1 MAEAK
6 QRRRCPVMAVGDPV
20 TRSTATRVAWSSWA
34 VSLVLALASVV
45 LLVLT
50 RAAPIPRGAVP
61 RAMFATWVLVLLIIL
76 STMGALIVARQPAN
90 RIGWSFAAAG
100 LGLALQTF
108 ATQYAIYALLI
119 NPGSL
124 PGAAWLAWVS
134 SWLTIPP
141 IYSAFAALLL
151 LFPSGRLLS
160 PRWRPVAWLVVGWIV
175 GVAVGNFTY
184 PPDSYLGVEAPVRL
198 NQAAGQI
205 MNTIGSLAWLLVTLA
220 IPAAAASLVV
230 RFRRSRG
237 QERQQLKWLAYAAA
251 MLGVGLL
258 GIGLVDLLEQL
269 EWVRPPSTQ
278 PVAAVLA
285 GVAILGVTALP
296 ITAGIAVLKYRLYE
310 IDRIINRTL
319 VYGLLTALLA
329 AVYAGLVLSI
339 GQLSGAIGAE
349 PPSWAVAGAT
359 LAVAAL
365 FQPAR
370 RRIQA
375 IVDRRFNRRRYNTA
389 QTIQAF
395 STRLRDQVD
404 LDTLSSELL
413 AVVDQTMEPT
423 QVSLWLRPSPPR
435 SSDTPSSEARP
446 TTWAY

>member
-1 MAEAK
+1 
-6 QRRRCPVMAVGDPV
+6 V
-20 TRSTATRVAWSSWA
+20 TRPIATRIAWSSWA
-34 VSLVLALASVV
+34 VSLMLGLFSVA

-50 RAAPIPRGAVP
+50 RATPIPRGAVP
-61 RAMFATWVLVLLIIL
+61 RGVNAGWGLLLLAIL
-76 STMGALIVARQPAN
+76 ATMGALIVARQPAN
-90 RIGWSFAAAG
+90 RIGWSFVAAG
-100 LGLALQTF
+100 LGLALQGF
-108 ATQYAIYALLI
+108 ATQYAIYTLLTE
-119 NPGSL
+119 PGAL
-124 PGAAWLAWVS
+124 PGATWLAWIS

-151 LFPSGRLLS
+151 LFPTGRLLS
-160 PRWRPVAWLVVGWIV
+160 PRWRPVAWMVVGWIV
-175 GVAVGNFTY
+175 GVAVGNFSY
-184 PPDSYLGVEAPVRL
+184 PPDSFLGVEAPVRL
-198 NQAAGQI
+198 NEAAGQI
-205 MNTIGSLAWLLVTLA
+205 MNTIGGLAWLLVTLA
-220 IPAAAASLVV
+220 LPAAAASLVV

-258 GIGLVDLLEQL
+258 GIGLVDVLEQL
-269 EWVRPPSTQ
+269 GWVRPPSTR
-278 PVAAVLA
+278 PVAAVLG

-296 ITAGIAVLKYRLYE
+296 VTAGIAVLKYRLYE
-310 IDRIINRTL
+310 IDRLISRTL

-339 GQLSGAIGAE
+339 GQLSGGIGTE
-349 PPSWAVAGAT
+349 PPSGAVAGAT

-370 RRIQA
+370 RRIQQV
-375 IVDRRFNRRRYNTA
+375 VDRRFNRRKYNAA

-395 STRLRDQVD
+395 STRLREQVD

-423 QVSLWLRPSPPR
+423 QVSFWLRPSR
-435 SSDTPSSEARP
+435 HGSSDTPPSEARP
-446 TTWAY
+446 TTWAYWAH

>member
-1 MAEAK
+1 M
-6 QRRRCPVMAVGDPV
+6 
-20 TRSTATRVAWSSWA
+20 TRPTATRVAWSSWA
-34 VSLVLALASVV
+34 VSLMLGLFSVA

-50 RAAPIPRGAVP
+50 RATPIPRGAVP
-61 RAMFATWVLVLLIIL
+61 RGVNAVWGLLLLAIL
-76 STMGALIVARQPAN
+76 STMGALIVARQPGN
-90 RIGWSFAAAG
+90 RIGWSFVAAG
-100 LGLALQTF
+100 LGLGLQAF
-108 ATQYAIYALLI
+108 ATQYAIYALLTE
-119 NPGSL
+119 PGSV
-124 PGAAWLAWVS
+124 PGAAWLAWIS
-134 SWLTIPP
+134 TWLTIPA
-141 IYSAFAALLL
+141 IFSAFAALLL
-151 LFPSGRLLS
+151 LFPTGRLLS
-160 PRWRPVAWLVVGWIV
+160 PRWRPVAWMVVGWIV

-184 PPDSYLGVEAPVRL
+184 PPDSYLGVEAPVSL

>member
-1 MAEAK
+1 
-6 QRRRCPVMAVGDPV
+6 
-20 TRSTATRVAWSSWA
+20 
-34 VSLVLALASVV
+34 VLALASVV

-50 RAAPIPRGAVP
+50 RATPIPRGAVP
-61 RAMFATWVLVLLIIL
+61 RGVNAGWGLLVLAIL
-76 STMGALIVARQPAN
+76 STMGSLIVARRPAN
-90 RIGWSFAAAG
+90 RIGWSFVAAG
-100 LGLALQTF
+100 LGLALQAF
-108 ATQYAIYALLI
+108 ATQYAIYALLTD
-119 NPGSL
+119 PGAL
-124 PGAAWLAWVS
+124 PGAAWLAWIPL
-134 SWLTIPP
+134 WLTIPA

-151 LFPSGRLLS
+151 LFPTGRLLS
-160 PRWRPVAWLVVGWIV
+160 PRWRPVAWMVVGWIA
-175 GVAVGNFTY
+175 GVAVGNFTS

-198 NQAAGQI
+198 NEAAGQI
-205 MNTIGSLAWLLVTLA
+205 MTTIGGLAWLLVTLA
-220 IPAAAASLVV
+220 LPAAAASLVV

-251 MLGVGLL
+251 MLGFSLL
-258 GIGLVDLLEQL
+258 GIGLVDIVDQL
-269 EWVRPPSTQ
+269 GWVRPQFTR

-285 GVAILGVTALP
+285 GLAILGVTALP
-296 ITAGIAVLKYRLYE
+296 ITAGLAILKYRLYE

-339 GQLSGAIGAE
+339 GQLSGAIGTE
-349 PPSWAVAGAT
+349 PPSGAVAGAT

-370 RRIQA
+370 RRIQQV
-375 IVDRRFNRRRYNTA
+375 VDRRFNRRKYDAA

-395 STRLRDQVD
+395 STRLREQVD

-413 AVVDQTMEPT
+413 AVVDQAMEPT
-423 QVSLWLRPSPPR
+423 QVSFWLRPSPHG
-435 SSDTPSSEARP
+435 SSDTPPSEARP

>member
-1 MAEAK
+1 
-6 QRRRCPVMAVGDPV
+6 V
-20 TRSTATRVAWSSWA
+20 TRPTATRLAWSSWV
-34 VSLVLALASVV
+34 VSLVLGLASVA

-50 RAAPIPRGAVP
+50 RATPIPRGAVP
-61 RAMFATWVLVLLIIL
+61 RGVNAGWGLLLLAIL
-76 STMGALIVARQPAN
+76 AAMGALIVARQPAN
-90 RIGWSFAAAG
+90 RIGWSFVAAG
-100 LGLALQTF
+100 LGLALQAF
-108 ATQYAIYALLI
+108 ATQYAIYALLT
-119 NPGSL
+119 NPGAL
-124 PGAAWLAWVS
+124 PGAAWLAWIS
-134 SWLTIPP
+134 TWLTIPA

-151 LFPSGRLLS
+151 LFPTGRLLS
-160 PRWRPVAWLVVGWIV
+160 PRWRPVAWMVIGWII

-184 PPDSYLGVEAPVRL
+184 PPDPNLGVEAPVRL
-198 NQAAGQI
+198 NEAAGQI
-205 MNTIGSLAWLLVTLA
+205 MNTIGGLAWLLVTLA

-251 MLGVGLL
+251 MLGLALL
-258 GIGLVDLLEQL
+258 GIGLVDILEQL
-269 EWVRPPSTQ
+269 GWVRPPSTG
-278 PVAAVLA
+278 PVAAVLG

-296 ITAGIAVLKYRLYE
+296 VTAGMAILKYRLYD

-329 AVYAGLVLSI
+329 AIYAGLVLSI
-339 GQLSGAIGAE
+339 GQLSGGIGTE
-349 PPSWAVAGAT
+349 PPSGAVAGAT

-370 RRIQA
+370 RRIQQV
-375 IVDRRFNRRRYNTA
+375 VDRRFNRHRYDA
-389 QTIQAF
+389 ARTIAAF
-395 STRLRDQVD
+395 SARLREQVD

-423 QVSLWLRPSPPR
+423 QVSFWLRPSPHG
-435 SSDTPSSEARP
+435 SSDTPPSEARP